1 MCSAGDRDVAELA
14 DDVIAVPDVPEYLQ
28 PLVVSVPL
36 QLLAYEIALL
46 RGCDVPGCMPSL
58 DDPIRSVG
66 HQATSNNEVAVRGDH
81 LPAWFTIP
89 LAPVL

>member
-1 MCSAGDRDVAELA
+1 
-14 DDVIAVPDVPEYLQ
+14 
-28 PLVVSVPL
+28 
-36 QLLAYEIALL
+36 
-46 RGCDVPGCMPSL
+46 MPSL
-58 DDPIRSVG
+58 VDPIRSVG